1 MLFLNLLTMATQIL
15 IVDDDVDDIQV
26 LTDGLLEVDPGI
38 ECQSALD
45 GEKAMSLLRSG
56 LSYIPDYIFLDLN
69 MPKISG
75 KQVLVQLKKDLRL
88 KDIPVIIYT
97 TSNFDRDQ
105 EEAFLLGA
113 KHFIT
118 KPTSLKELHN
128 AIVVVLSQRWEKVP
142 VDPII

>member
-1 MLFLNLLTMATQIL
+1 MATQIL
-15 IVDDDVDDIQV
+15 IVDDDLDDIQL
-26 LTDGLLEVDPGI
+26 LTDGLLEVDPAI
-38 ECQSALD
+38 ECQSAFD

-56 LSYIPDYIFLDLN
+56 LSYVPDYIFLDLN

-75 KQVLVQLKKDLRL
+75 KQVLAQLKKDLRL

-128 AIVVVLSQRWEKVP
+128 AIVSVFSQRWEKVA
-142 VDPII
+142 VDPIL